1 MHGAWLNYR
10 SMTADPSLKEQKLKP
25 GTVKRIFSF
34 AKPYQVSI
42 YVYLATV
49 VVDAALI
56 VATPLL
62 LKKLI
67 DDGVMPK
74 DSSVVTQLAF
84 FVALIA
90 VADAAFNMLG
100 RYFSSRIGEGLIY
113 DLRSLVFA
121 HVQKQSIAF
130 FTRTQTG
137 ALISRINSDVIGA
150 QQAFTSTL
158 SGLVSNVVS
167 LLLVGITML
176 ILSWQ
181 ITIFSLL
188 MLPLFLIPT
197 KWVGRRL
204 QSLTR
209 ESFTLNSEMS
219 STMTERFNVSGA
231 MLVSLYGQPLREEAG
246 FRVRARRVADIGI
259 KTAMLNRL
267 FFIALTSVAAIATA
281 IAYGIGGHL
290 AINGG
295 LTVGTLLAITALL
308 ARLYGPLTALS
319 NVRIDV
325 MTSLVS
331 FERVF
336 EVLDLEPM
344 VKDRSGAIA
353 LKSSKGKIEFKNVDF
368 SYPNAQEISLASLES
383 VAKAE
388 TVTSG
393 IVLKGLTFTVEP
405 GTTTAL
411 VGPSG
416 AGKTT
421 ISALIPRLYD
431 VTGGSIKI
439 DGNDIRDVTLESLRN
454 SIGVVMQDAHLFHET
469 IVENL
474 RYAKQDATQDQM
486 QSACEAAQIW
496 DLIKSLPNG
505 FETMVGERGHRLSG
519 GEKQRLAIAR
529 LLLKSPSI
537 VILDEATAHLD
548 SENEQLVHAAL
559 SHALK
564 GRTSIVIAHR
574 LSTVREADQ
583 ILVLDKGVIV
593 EQGKHDELIARGG
606 LYSELKFC
614 HKRSIH
620 QRIAT
625 AARRPYED
633 HRLTQVIAQ
642 GQQELI
648 AGGIHLLSR
657 CNIFQFLVEIGHLIY

>member
-1 MHGAWLNYR
+1 MSMHAAWMTHR
-10 SMTADPSLKEQKLKP
+10 SMTADPSVKEQKLKP

-34 AKPYQVSI
+34 ARPYRTNI
-42 YVYLATV
+42 IIYLATV
-49 VVDAALI
+49 VVDAALV

-62 LKKLI
+62 LKRLI
-67 DDGVMPK
+67 DDGVIPK
-74 DSSVVTQLAF
+74 DASVVTNLA
-84 FVALIA
+84 VLVGLIA
-90 VADAAFNMLG
+90 IADAAFNMLG

-113 DLRSLVFA
+113 DLRSLVFS

-150 QQAFTSTL
+150 QQAFTATL
-158 SGLVSNVVS
+158 SGVVSNVVS
-167 LLLVGITML
+167 LFLVTITML

-188 MLPLFLIPT
+188 LLPLFLIPT

-209 ESFTLNSEMS
+209 ESFGVNAEMS

-231 MLVSLYGQPLREEAG
+231 MLVALYGEPAREREY
-246 FRVRARRVADIGI
+246 FRSRARRVADIGI
-259 KTAMLNRL
+259 KMAMLNRL

-281 IAYGIGGHL
+281 FAYGIGGHL
-290 AINGG
+290 AIQGG
-295 LTVGTLLAITALL
+295 VTVGTLLAITALL

-344 VKDRSGAIA
+344 VNNRENATI
-353 LKSSKGKIEFKNVDF
+353 LKTSKPRIEFKNVSF
-368 SYPNAQEISLASLES
+368 SYPRAEEISLASLES
-383 VAKAE
+383 AAKAE
-388 TVTSG
+388 TVQSG
-393 IVLKGLTFTVEP
+393 QVLNDLSFVAAP
-405 GTTTAL
+405 GTMTAL

-421 ISALIPRLYD
+421 ISALLPRLYD
-431 VTGGSIKI
+431 VTDGAISI
-439 DGNDIRDVTLESLRN
+439 DGHDIRDLTLESLRD

-469 IVENL
+469 IAENL
-474 RYAKQDATQDQM
+474 RYAKQDATEEEMIQ
-486 QSACEAAQIW
+486 ACKSAQIW
-496 DLIKSLPNG
+496 SLIDSLPNG

-529 LLLKSPSI
+529 LLLKSPSV

-559 SHALK
+559 QTALK

-574 LSTVREADQ
+574 LSTVRDADQ
-583 ILVLDKGVIV
+583 ILVLEKGTIV
-593 EQGKHDELIARGG
+593 ERGTHDELVAQGG
-606 LYSELKFC
+606 LYSELYN
-614 HKRSIH
+614 R
-620 QRIAT
+620 QDLT
-625 AARRPYED
+625 GAA
-633 HRLTQVIAQ
+633 
-642 GQQELI
+642 
-648 AGGIHLLSR
+648 
-657 CNIFQFLVEIGHLIY
+657 N

>member
-1 MHGAWLNYR
+1 MSMHAAWMTHR
-10 SMTADPSLKEQKLKP
+10 SMTADPSVKEQKLKP

-34 AKPYQVSI
+34 ARPYRTNI
-42 YVYLATV
+42 FIYLATV
-49 VVDAALI
+49 VVDAGLV

-62 LKKLI
+62 LKRLI
-67 DDGVMPK
+67 DEGVIPK
-74 DSSVVTQLAF
+74 NPSVVTNLAIL
-84 FVALIA
+84 VGLLAI
-90 VADAAFNMLG
+90 ADAGFNMLG

-150 QQAFTSTL
+150 QQAFTATL
-158 SGLVSNVVS
+158 SGVVSNVVS
-167 LLLVGITML
+167 LVLV
-176 ILSWQ
+176 
-181 ITIFSLL
+181 TI
-188 MLPLFLIPT
+188 
-197 KWVGRRL
+197 RRL

-209 ESFTLNSEMS
+209 ESFGVNAEMS

-231 MLVSLYGQPLREEAG
+231 MLVALYGEPDREREY
-246 FRVRARRVADIGI
+246 FRSRARRVADIGI
-259 KTAMLNRL
+259 KMAMLNRL

-281 IAYGIGGHL
+281 FAYGIGGHL

-295 LTVGTLLAITALL
+295 VTVGTLLAITALL

-344 VKDRSGAIA
+344 VKSRDNAIE
-353 LKSSKGKIEFKNVDF
+353 LKTTEPRIEFKNVNF
-368 SYPNAQEISLASLES
+368 SYPRAEEISLASLES
-383 VAKAE
+383 AAKAE
-388 TVTSG
+388 TVQSG
-393 IVLKGLTFTVEP
+393 QVLKDLSFVASP
-405 GTTTAL
+405 GTMTAL

-421 ISALIPRLYD
+421 ISALLPRLYD
-431 VTGGSIKI
+431 VTDGSISI
-439 DGNDIRDVTLESLRN
+439 DGHDIRDLTLESLRD

-469 IVENL
+469 IAENL
-474 RYAKQDATQDQM
+474 RYAKQDATEEEMKQ
-486 QSACEAAQIW
+486 ACKSAQIW
-496 DLIKSLPNG
+496 SLIESLPNG
-505 FETMVGERGHRLSG
+505 LETMVGERGHRLSG

-529 LLLKSPSI
+529 LLLKSPAV

-559 SHALK
+559 QSALK

-574 LSTVREADQ
+574 LSTVRDADQ
-583 ILVLDKGVIV
+583 ILVLEKGAIV
-593 EQGKHDELIARGG
+593 ERGTHDELVAKGG
-606 LYSELKFC
+606 LYSELYN
-614 HKRSIH
+614 R
-620 QRIAT
+620 Q
-625 AARRPYED
+625 D
-633 HRLTQVIAQ
+633 LTGA
-642 GQQELI
+642 
-648 AGGIHLLSR
+648 S
-657 CNIFQFLVEIGHLIY
+657 N

>member
-1 MHGAWLNYR
+1 MSMHGAWLNYR

-42 YVYLATV
+42 YIYLATV

-67 DDGVMPK
+67 DDGVIPK

-90 VADAAFNMLG
+90 IADAAFNMLG

-181 ITIFSLL
+181 ITVFSLL

-295 LTVGTLLAITALL
+295 ITVGTLLAITALL

-344 VKDRSGAIA
+344 VKDRTDAIS
-353 LKSSKGKIEFKNVDF
+353 LKSSRGKIEFKNVGF
-368 SYPNAQEISLASLES
+368 SYPNAEEISLASLES
-383 VAKAE
+383 VAKPE
-388 TVTSG
+388 TVASG
-393 IVLKGLTFTVEP
+393 KVLKGLSFIVEP

-431 VTGGSIKI
+431 VTDGSITI
-439 DGNDIRDVTLESLRN
+439 DGNDIRDLTLESLRN
-454 SIGVVMQDAHLFHET
+454 SIGVVMQDAHLFHES
-469 IVENL
+469 IAENL
-474 RYAKQDATQDQM
+474 RYAKQGATQDEM

-496 DLIKSLPNG
+496 DLVNSLPNG

-548 SENEQLVHAAL
+548 SENEQLVHDAL
-559 SHALK
+559 SNALK

-606 LYSELKFC
+606 LYSELYN
-614 HKRSIH
+614 R
-620 QRIAT
+620 QDLTGAT
-625 AARRPYED
+625 
-633 HRLTQVIAQ
+633 
-642 GQQELI
+642 
-648 AGGIHLLSR
+648 
-657 CNIFQFLVEIGHLIY
+657 N

>member
-1 MHGAWLNYR
+1 MSMHAAWMTHR
-10 SMTADPSLKEQKLKP
+10 SMTADPSVKEQKLKP

-34 AKPYQVSI
+34 ARPYRTNI
-42 YVYLATV
+42 IIYLATV
-49 VVDAALI
+49 VVDAGLV

-62 LKKLI
+62 LKRLI
-67 DDGVMPK
+67 DDGVIPK
-74 DSSVVTQLAF
+74 DTSVVTNLAIL
-84 FVALIA
+84 VGLIA
-90 VADAAFNMLG
+90 IADAGFNMLG

-113 DLRSLVFA
+113 DLRSLVFS

-150 QQAFTSTL
+150 QQAFTATL
-158 SGLVSNVVS
+158 SGVVSNVVS
-167 LLLVGITML
+167 LFLVTITML

-188 MLPLFLIPT
+188 LLPVFLIPT

-209 ESFTLNSEMS
+209 ESFGVNAEMS

-231 MLVSLYGQPLREEAG
+231 MLVALYGEPAREREY
-246 FRVRARRVADIGI
+246 FRSRARRVADIGI
-259 KTAMLNRL
+259 KMAMLNRL

-281 IAYGIGGHL
+281 FAYGIGGHL
-290 AINGG
+290 AIQGG
-295 LTVGTLLAITALL
+295 VTVGTLLAITALL

-344 VKDRSGAIA
+344 VKNRENAKV
-353 LKSSKGKIEFKNVDF
+353 LQTTQPRIEFKNVNF
-368 SYPNAQEISLASLES
+368 SYPRAEEISLASLES
-383 VAKAE
+383 AAKAE
-388 TVTSG
+388 TVQSG
-393 IVLKGLTFTVEP
+393 QVLNNLSFVAAP
-405 GTTTAL
+405 GTMTAL

-421 ISALIPRLYD
+421 ISALLPRLYD
-431 VTGGSIKI
+431 VTDGAISI
-439 DGNDIRDVTLESLRN
+439 DGHDIRDLTLESLRD

-469 IVENL
+469 IAENL
-474 RYAKQDATQDQM
+474 LYAKQDATEEEMIQ
-486 QSACEAAQIW
+486 ACKSAQIW
-496 DLIKSLPNG
+496 SLIDSLPNR

-529 LLLKSPSI
+529 LLLKSPSV

-559 SHALK
+559 QTALK

-574 LSTVREADQ
+574 LSTVRDADQ
-583 ILVLDKGVIV
+583 ILVLEKGSIV
-593 EQGKHDELIARGG
+593 ERGTHDELVAKGG
-606 LYSELKFC
+606 LYLDLYN
-614 HKRSIH
+614 R
-620 QRIAT
+620 QDLT
-625 AARRPYED
+625 GAA
-633 HRLTQVIAQ
+633 
-642 GQQELI
+642 
-648 AGGIHLLSR
+648 
-657 CNIFQFLVEIGHLIY
+657 N

>member
-1 MHGAWLNYR
+1 MSMHAAWMTHR
-10 SMTADPSLKEQKLKP
+10 SMTADPSVKEQKLKP

-34 AKPYQVSI
+34 ARPYRTNI
-42 YVYLATV
+42 IIYLATV
-49 VVDAALI
+49 VVDAALV

-62 LKKLI
+62 LKRLI
-67 DDGVMPK
+67 DDGVIPK
-74 DSSVVTQLAF
+74 NASVVTSLALL
-84 FVALIA
+84 VGLIA
-90 VADAAFNMLG
+90 IADAGFNMLG

-113 DLRSLVFA
+113 DLRSLVFS

-150 QQAFTSTL
+150 QQAFTATL
-158 SGLVSNVVS
+158 SGVVSNVVS
-167 LLLVGITML
+167 LFLVTITML

-181 ITIFSLL
+181 ITILSLL
-188 MLPLFLIPT
+188 LLPVFLIPT

-209 ESFTLNSEMS
+209 ESFGVNAEMS

-231 MLVSLYGQPLREEAG
+231 MLVALYGEPAREREY
-246 FRVRARRVADIGI
+246 FRSRARRVADIGI
-259 KTAMLNRL
+259 KMAMLNRL

-281 IAYGIGGHL
+281 FAYGIGGHL
-290 AINGG
+290 AIEGG
-295 LTVGTLLAITALL
+295 VTVGTLLAITALL

-344 VKDRSGAIA
+344 VKNRENAAVLST
-353 LKSSKGKIEFKNVDF
+353 SKPRIEFKNVSF
-368 SYPNAQEISLASLES
+368 SYPKAEEISLASLES
-383 VAKAE
+383 AAKAE
-388 TVTSG
+388 TVQSG
-393 IVLKGLTFTVEP
+393 QVLKDLSFVAEP
-405 GTTTAL
+405 GTMTAL

-421 ISALIPRLYD
+421 ISALLPRLYD
-431 VTGGSIKI
+431 VTDGAISI
-439 DGNDIRDVTLESLRN
+439 DGHDIRDLTLESLRD

-469 IVENL
+469 IAENL
-474 RYAKQDATQDQM
+474 RYAKQDATEEEMIQ
-486 QSACEAAQIW
+486 ACKSAQIW
-496 DLIKSLPNG
+496 NLIDSLPNG

-529 LLLKSPSI
+529 LLLKSPSV

-559 SHALK
+559 QTALK

-574 LSTVREADQ
+574 LSTVRDADQ
-583 ILVLDKGVIV
+583 ILVLEKGSIV
-593 EQGKHDELIARGG
+593 EHGTHDELVAKGG
-606 LYSELKFC
+606 LYSDLYN
-614 HKRSIH
+614 R
-620 QRIAT
+620 QDLT
-625 AARRPYED
+625 GAA
-633 HRLTQVIAQ
+633 
-642 GQQELI
+642 
-648 AGGIHLLSR
+648 
-657 CNIFQFLVEIGHLIY
+657 N

>member
-1 MHGAWLNYR
+1 
-10 SMTADPSLKEQKLKP
+10 MTADPSLKEQKLKP

-42 YVYLATV
+42 YIYLATV

-67 DDGVMPK
+67 DDGVIPK

-84 FVALIA
+84 FVTLIA
-90 VADAAFNMLG
+90 IADAAFNMLG

-150 QQAFTSTL
+150 QQAFTATL

-167 LLLVGITML
+167 LLLVGITMF

-181 ITIFSLL
+181 ITVFSLL

-231 MLVSLYGQPLREEAG
+231 MLVSLYGQPMREEAG
-246 FRVRARRVADIGI
+246 FRLRARRVADIGI
-259 KTAMLNRL
+259 RTAMLNRL

-344 VKDRSGAIA
+344 VKDRNGAIT
-353 LKSSKGKIEFKNVDF
+353 LNTSRGKIEFKNVGF
-368 SYPNAQEISLASLES
+368 SYPNADEISLASLES

-388 TVTSG
+388 TVASG
-393 IVLKGLTFTVEP
+393 NVLKGLSFIVEP

-431 VTGGSIKI
+431 VTDGAITI
-439 DGNDIRDVTLESLRN
+439 DGNDIRDLTLESLRN
-454 SIGVVMQDAHLFHET
+454 SIGVVMQDAHLFHES
-469 IVENL
+469 IAENL

-496 DLIKSLPNG
+496 DLVKSLPNG

-559 SHALK
+559 SNALK

-606 LYSELKFC
+606 LYSELYN
-614 HKRSIH
+614 R
-620 QRIAT
+620 QDLTGAT
-625 AARRPYED
+625 
-633 HRLTQVIAQ
+633 
-642 GQQELI
+642 
-648 AGGIHLLSR
+648 
-657 CNIFQFLVEIGHLIY
+657 N

>member
-1 MHGAWLNYR
+1 MHAAWMTHR
-10 SMTADPSLKEQKLKP
+10 SMTADPSVKEQKLKP

-34 AKPYQVSI
+34 ARPYRTNI
-42 YVYLATV
+42 IIYLATV
-49 VVDAALI
+49 VVDAALV

-62 LKKLI
+62 LKRLI
-67 DDGVMPK
+67 DDGVIPK
-74 DSSVVTQLAF
+74 DASVVTNLAIL
-84 FVALIA
+84 VGLIA
-90 VADAAFNMLG
+90 IADAGFNMLG

-113 DLRSLVFA
+113 DLRSLVFS

-150 QQAFTSTL
+150 QQAFTATL
-158 SGLVSNVVS
+158 SGVVSNVVS
-167 LLLVGITML
+167 LFLVTITML

-188 MLPLFLIPT
+188 LLPVFLIPT

-209 ESFTLNSEMS
+209 ESFGVNAEMS

-231 MLVSLYGQPLREEAG
+231 MLVALYGEPAREREY
-246 FRVRARRVADIGI
+246 FRSRARRVADIGI
-259 KTAMLNRL
+259 KMAMLNRL

-281 IAYGIGGHL
+281 FAYGIGGHL
-290 AINGG
+290 AIQGG
-295 LTVGTLLAITALL
+295 VTVGTLLAITALL

-344 VKDRSGAIA
+344 VKNHENAKVLQTTQPR
-353 LKSSKGKIEFKNVDF
+353 IEFKNVNF
-368 SYPNAQEISLASLES
+368 SYPRAEEISLASLES
-383 VAKAE
+383 AAKTE
-388 TVTSG
+388 TVQSG
-393 IVLKGLTFTVEP
+393 QVLNNLSFVAAP
-405 GTTTAL
+405 GTMTAL

-421 ISALIPRLYD
+421 ISALLPRLYD
-431 VTGGSIKI
+431 VTDGAISI
-439 DGNDIRDVTLESLRN
+439 DGYDIRDLTLESLRD

-469 IVENL
+469 IAENL
-474 RYAKQDATQDQM
+474 RYAKQDATEEEMIQ
-486 QSACEAAQIW
+486 ACKSAQIW
-496 DLIKSLPNG
+496 TLIDSLPNR

-529 LLLKSPSI
+529 LLLKSPSV

-559 SHALK
+559 QTALK

-574 LSTVREADQ
+574 LSTVRDADQ
-583 ILVLDKGVIV
+583 ILVLEKGSIV
-593 EQGKHDELIARGG
+593 ERGTHDELVAKGG
-606 LYSELKFC
+606 LYSDLYN
-614 HKRSIH
+614 R
-620 QRIAT
+620 QDLT
-625 AARRPYED
+625 GAA
-633 HRLTQVIAQ
+633 
-642 GQQELI
+642 
-648 AGGIHLLSR
+648 
-657 CNIFQFLVEIGHLIY
+657 N